1 LGKAYAAARSAAVR
15 DALTDM
21 ELSPLARLLAAA
33 SEYVLPKSLRPLLPE
48 TVEDWNKGLLA
59 ATAARILEEFGGG
72 ITVGPGPIKEM
83 IYRAMLFRPS
93 PIEGMLYRAMELEP
107 PPRAALLFPQDFL
120 QQAIQRG
127 LPRAIVKGVGIYP
140 GSPVI
145 VSYDALSNTIKE
157 MMKEMRSLPSVN
169 PLTNLPDTLISS
181 IGLSGYA
188 PFLIPRS
195 GGSIL
200 DYGIISDLLG
210 GRAIGYSV
218 MGSPII
224 IRGGEAWPGGIPIRG
239 ATVLTGE
246 YGAGIGEVG
255 NAPTTP
261 IEGVPSE
268 GSGLKAI
275 SGGSEGSINEGGGS
289 IPNVPNINE
298 GTVEELLTR
307 GEEGEV
313 PLLARAPI
321 QASEAAEEAEVA
333 LSVPRPTMNNA
344 PTTTQPATQR
354 MNNAPAP
361 APTAQSSIDT
371 ITQLEPNMNDLN
383 DIIKRYSINNIDKDI
398 MTRLRDLEKLRM
410 MWRTSLEPMQG
421 LSTREWIWSIPRYPT
436 PTKIRNNEEEES
448 TTTTTSVQTSIQ
460 LPPTTSTTTIQY
472 QSTGSRE
479 EMYWPPSFPFENPNP
494 SLKPEPPWWW
504 GLNQEVK
511 RKERGKGVKA
521 GKAREKLML

>member
-1 LGKAYAAARSAAVR
+1 
-15 DALTDM
+15 
-21 ELSPLARLLAAA
+21 
-33 SEYVLPKSLRPLLPE
+33 
-48 TVEDWNKGLLA
+48 
-59 ATAARILEEFGGG
+59 
-72 ITVGPGPIKEM
+72 
-83 IYRAMLFRPS
+83 
-93 PIEGMLYRAMELEP
+93 
-107 PPRAALLFPQDFL
+107 
-120 QQAIQRG
+120 
-127 LPRAIVKGVGIYP
+127 
-140 GSPVI
+140 
-145 VSYDALSNTIKE
+145 
-157 MMKEMRSLPSVN
+157 
-169 PLTNLPDTLISS
+169 
-181 IGLSGYA
+181 
-188 PFLIPRS
+188 
-195 GGSIL
+195 
-200 DYGIISDLLG
+200 
-210 GRAIGYSV
+210 V

-224 IRGGEAWPGGIPIRG
+224 IRGGEAWPGGIPIKG

-261 IEGVPSE
+261 IEGAPSE

-275 SGGSEGSINEGGGS
+275 SGEAGGS

-298 GTVEELLTR
+298 GTAEELLTR
-307 GEEGEV
+307 GEEGGV

-321 QASEAAEEAEVA
+321 QASEAAEEAEAA

-344 PTTTQPATQR
+344 PATAQPATQR

-383 DIIKRYSINNIDKDI
+383 DIIKWYSINNIDKDI
-398 MTRLRDLEKLRM
+398 MNGLRDLEKLRM

-421 LSTREWIWSIPRYPT
+421 PSTREWTWGLPRYPT

-448 TTTTTSVQTSIQ
+448 TTTTTSVQSSIQ

-479 EMYWPPSFPFENPNP
+479 EMYWPPSFPLENPNQA
-494 SLKPEPPWWW
+494 KPEPPWWW

-511 RKERGKGVKA
+511 RKERGKERKA